1 MHFISLITLSLVAVA
16 NGAALKEEATPGNG
30 NNLVPAQVCKVG
42 YNYCGWYLA
51 DGLGWGNVPDLQGL
65 YDCVSPTS
73 ARYLE
78 HCSKGCTS
86 GCAHCA

>member
-51 DGLGWGNVPDLQGL
+51 DGLGE
-65 YDCVSPTS
+65 YFHSF
-73 ARYLE
+73 
-78 HCSKGCTS
+78 S
-86 GCAHCA
+86 GCACFALT